1 MTQTICPY
9 LGYYNLLNEQAKEGV
24 DSGPAAVIE
33 SGILDKLKQDL
44 GLSISFDNKVH
55 NYSDVI
61 PQDDPPF
68 HNMNRPRTV
77 SAATKKLSSQ
87 VYEHVSQGRR
97 VLTLGGDDS
106 IGIGTVSGV
115 AKAIRDRFDRDLAVI
130 WVDAHGDINTPE
142 SSRRGHK
149 LLVVHGD
156 IKPENILVFEGG
168 VGRLTAK
175 VSDFGFSQSDS
186 HPRWTGQEAGGTEYW
201 NAPECLHTAT
211 ESLRTFSKLNHRDIY
226 SFGLLTCFVLLEEL
240 PFDEQGWGAKE
251 LSAEK
256 LGGQIGKAMISRW
269 RSTKSGQAKQTYGIL
284 DFNGIET
291 DELNVSCSMP
301 LKLSCE

>member
-1 MTQTICPY
+1 MPTGSCNIYPILVMELACPSHPTLDQLVY
-9 LGYYNLLNEQAKEGV
+9 MKVSLNLRLSLLRDVLEGV
-24 DSGPAAVIE
+24 S
-33 SGILDKLKQDL
+33 
-44 GLSISFDNKVH
+44 
-55 NYSDVI
+55 
-61 PQDDPPF
+61 
-68 HNMNRPRTV
+68 
-77 SAATKKLSSQ
+77 
-87 VYEHVSQGRR
+87 
-97 VLTLGGDDS
+97 VL
-106 IGIGTVSGV
+106 
-115 AKAIRDRFDRDLAVI
+115 
-130 WVDAHGDINTPE
+130 
-142 SSRRGHK
+142 HK

-156 IKPENILVFEGG
+156 IKPENILLFEGG

>member
-142 SSRRGHK
+142 SSRSGNI
-149 LLVVHGD
+149 HGMPLAFVTGLASEEPAD
-156 IKPENILVFEGG
+156 IFGWLQKDHLISTR
-168 VGRLTAK
+168 RLIYIGLRDLDEDEK
-175 VSDFGFSQSDS
+175 
-186 HPRWTGQEAGGTEYW
+186 
-201 NAPECLHTAT
+201 
-211 ESLRTFSKLNHRDIY
+211 ESLENNHIKAFFMEDVDR
-226 SFGLLTCFVLLEEL
+226 CVLLHL
-240 PFDEQGWGAKE
+240 
-251 LSAEK
+251 
-256 LGGQIGKAMISRW
+256 
-269 RSTKSGQAKQTYGIL
+269 Y
-284 DFNGIET
+284 
-291 DELNVSCSMP
+291 CS
-301 LKLSCE
+301 